1 LENMSEKL
9 FLQTVGRTIRLYR
22 IEKALTQE
30 ELGGRAAICY
40 KYLGEVERG
49 RANPSLAVIYK
60 IARAL
65 DMDVYEVLNTSADS
79 PEKELYIPKILCLLK
94 DKEAPTLR
102 CLLKV
107 IEASVELM
115 DRRSDEIR

>member
-1 LENMSEKL
+1 MSKKL

-22 IEKALTQE
+22 LEKALTQE

-49 RANPSLAVIYK
+49 RANPSLEVIYR

-65 DMDVYEVLNTSADS
+65 EKNVHEVLNITSDS
-79 PEKELYIPKILCLLK
+79 TEKELCIHKILGLMK
-94 DKEAPTLR
+94 DKEASTLQ

-107 IEASVELM
+107 MEALVELM
-115 DRRSDEIR
+115 DLRSNEIR

>member
-1 LENMSEKL
+1 MSEKL
-9 FLQTVGRTIRLYR
+9 FLQTVGRTIRLR
-22 IEKALTQE
+22 RLEKTLTQE

-49 RANPSLAVIYK
+49 KANPSLEVIYK

-65 DMDVYEVLNTSADS
+65 DMDVYEVLNASAEP
-79 PEKELYIPKILCLLK
+79 PEKEFYIRKILGLLK
-94 DKEAPTLR
+94 GEEASALH

-107 IEASVELM
+107 MEALM
-115 DRRSDEIR
+115 EFMNRRSDEIRHP